1 MPPVTASSSAI
12 PEASISGRGR
22 TSKCEAGRT
31 SANFS
36 DLAMCCKKLALLASK
51 SAGKSETEAVF
62 NGREDMQDLR
72 ANGDWCCSGGDQS
85 SFAFY
90 SLFGFC
96 YCRAKL
102 SSRGR
107 SAAENELRTSKIGGV
122 PSLFGRFTRFK
133 TLDLLQSLA
142 AGEFPLE
149 EAGHL
154 FGVGRPHEQV
164 VHAEL

>member
-1 MPPVTASSSAI
+1 MATGAAP
-12 PEASISGRGR
+12 G
-22 TSKCEAGRT
+22 
-31 SANFS
+31 
-36 DLAMCCKKLALLASK
+36 
-51 SAGKSETEAVF
+51 ETRVV
-62 NGREDMQDLR
+62 
-72 ANGDWCCSGGDQS
+72 
-85 SFAFY
+85 
-90 SLFGFC
+90 SLFIRFLDS
-96 YCRAKL
+96 ATV
-102 SSRGR
+102 GR
-107 SAAENELRTSKIGGV
+107 SCQAEEDELRTSKIGGV